1 MKKSNGMKKKGVITS
16 ALLSGAFGLT
26 TLNAS
31 GENLYNYSDMGS
43 GAELRSELIDLN
55 SSSSQLAVEAVSFGK
70 HVELKCGEGKCGE
83 GKCGEGTCG
92 EGIEKAGAETDSTK
106 SEEAKKA
113 DVAKEGEE
121 ENKATEAKC
130 GEGKCGEGKCGEKK

>member
-1 MKKSNGMKKKGVITS
+1 MKKSNGMKKTGVITS

-55 SSSSQLAVEAVSFGK
+55 SRSSQLAVEAVSFGK

-83 GKCGEGTCG
+83 GTCG
-92 EGIEKAGAETDSTK
+92 EGAEKAAAETDSTT

-121 ENKATEAKC
+121 ENKASEAKC